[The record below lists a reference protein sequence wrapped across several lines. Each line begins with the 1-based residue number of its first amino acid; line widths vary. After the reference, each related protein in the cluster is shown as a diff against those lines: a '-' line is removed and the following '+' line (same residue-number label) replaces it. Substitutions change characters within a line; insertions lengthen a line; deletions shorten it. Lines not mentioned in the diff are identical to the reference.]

1 MQPHRDEEFD
11 LPFVGNDMNDSPA
24 TMDKPLDT
32 ADAPGRAD
40 SELVEDELPPSNSEF
55 AAIAAVASRD
65 LD

>member
-1 MQPHRDEEFD
+1 MKQHRDEEFD

-40 SELVEDELPPSNSEF
+40 SELAEDDLPPGNSEF
-55 AAIAAVASRD
+55 AARSAGASRR
-65 LD
+65 